1 MLLGDLIRR
10 LEAAPDQSAVV
21 RWGFGNPHSSRG
33 DYSELAFDP
42 AENVTVASMLA
53 HAKASLGA
61 TFEGWK
67 GGDFTMHEYS
77 ACWIEKRGD
86 WDQNGISD
94 YLVNYWLAAADA
106 VVTALSGRVVNRAG
120 RYRSLAAP
128 FDGEVAAAL
137 KEKFGRVAASETTE
151 GAADGK

>member
-1 MLLGDLIRR
+1 MYLGDLIQR
-10 LEAAPDQSAVV
+10 LEAAPDQSVVV
-21 RWGFGNPHSSRG
+21 RWGFGKPHSSRG

-77 ACWIEKRGD
+77 ACWIEKHGD

-106 VVTALSGRVVNRAG
+106 ILAERLDVKALLEALPKS
-120 RYRSLAAP
+120 RSWP
-128 FDGEVAAAL
+128 HM
-137 KEKFGRVAASETTE
+137 E
-151 GAADGK
+151 GWLRNEITSFLDARLPPE